1 MVTLDVCFSMTS
13 ATVLKWLPAMMP
25 LVVVR
30 RMKELRLRTE
40 MTRAH
45 PRSFTDTA
53 CREQPFNSPQ
63 RPVPERALPNLT
75 HREERLGIAGAEAPG

>member
-13 ATVLKWLPAMMP
+13 ATLLKWLPAMTP

-45 PRSFTDTA
+45 PRSFTDRA

-63 RPVPERALPNLT
+63 RPVLERALPNLT
-75 HREERLGIAGAEAPG
+75 HREEAPG